1 MKIEKM
7 KENKAGSYMQP
18 EFAAEIIDE
27 LIGHDAD
34 DSFIDGAACI
44 LGYLTQPKDGS
55 DYGKPFARFYEDGM
69 RNRASEPPAEVVA
82 AAHKVIEQLKDM
94 GVDVVSAYIVEGG
107 R

>member
-18 EFAAEIIDE
+18 KFAAEIIAD
-27 LIGHDAD
+27 LIEHDAD

-44 LGYLTQPKDGS
+44 LGYLTQPKDGG
-55 DYGKPFARFYEDGM
+55 DHGKPFARFYEDGLTK
-69 RNRASEPPAEVVA
+69 RTEPPAEVMMSKA
-82 AAHKVIEQLKDM
+82 REIIEQLEGM
-94 GVDVVSAYIVEGG
+94 GVEVVSAYIVEGG